1 MDMAKRDGWRLA
13 VLAGLCL
20 PAFAVVAA
28 DDQAPLPEDPTRDP
42 MLMAAGFLQQH
53 PDLIYR
59 KYGMEALK
67 KKDYAKA
74 MEFFRKASYY
84 ADKPSQAMLAEL
96 LWNGTGV
103 AKDRAA
109 AYAWMDLAAERGYR
123 VFLLP
128 REKYWLEMDEAE
140 RKRAIEVGQDLYATY
155 GDERAKARLSI
166 ALRWEKKK
174 AVGSR
179 LGGFAGASVKVGTP
193 GEDGEL
199 SNSVDGSKFYD
210 PQFWDPDKYWDYT
223 DKLWRNIGKQG
234 RVTVGEVQKVS
245 EAQIKEAEQ
254 SAEPLKVPAEAAGKP
269 E

>member
-1 MDMAKRDGWRLA
+1 MRKRDAWMTALLA
-13 VLAGLCL
+13 AALL
-20 PAFAVVAA
+20 PALALAE
-28 DDQAPLPEDPTRDP
+28 DQEKREPLPQDPTQDP

-59 KYGMEALK
+59 KYGIEALK

-74 MEFFRKASYY
+74 VEHFRKAGYY

-123 VFLLP
+123 VFVLP
-128 REKYWLEMDEAE
+128 REKYWLDMNEAE
-140 RKRAIEVGQDLYATY
+140 RKRALEVGEELYATY
-155 GDERAKARLSI
+155 GDEQAKDRLSL

-179 LGGFAGASVKVGTP
+179 LGGFAGASVQVSTP
-193 GEDGEL
+193 GNDEGDLG
-199 SNSVDGSKFYD
+199 NSVDGSKFYD

-223 DKLWRNIGKQG
+223 DKLWKNIGRQG
-234 RVTVGEVQKVS
+234 RVTVGELKKVS
-245 EAQIKEAEQ
+245 EDQIKAVEASGER
-254 SAEPLKVPAEAAGKP
+254 KPADGDHKP
-269 E
+269 D

>member
-1 MDMAKRDGWRLA
+1 MTKRKGWRVA
-13 VLAGLCL
+13 VLAAACL
-20 PAFAVVAA
+20 PAFAVAA
-28 DDQAPLPEDPTRDP
+28 DKQVPLPEDPTRDP

-53 PDLIYR
+53 PDLVYR

-67 KKDYAKA
+67 KKEFAKA
-74 MEFFRKASYY
+74 MEFFRRASYY

-128 REKYWLEMDEAE
+128 REKYWQEMDEAE
-140 RKRAIEVGQDLYATY
+140 RKRALDVGEGLYATY
-155 GDERAKARLSI
+155 GDERAKPRLANS
-166 ALRWEKKK
+166 LRWEKKK

-179 LGGFAGASVKVGTP
+179 LGGFAGASVQVGTP
-193 GEDGEL
+193 GNEEGDL
-199 SNSVDGSKFYD
+199 ANSVDGSKFYD
-210 PQFWDPDKYWDYT
+210 PRFWDPDKYWDYT
-223 DKLWRNIGKQG
+223 DRLWRNIGKQG

-245 EAQIKEAEQ
+245 ESQIRDAEE
-254 SAEPLKVPAEAAGKP
+254 SAEPLQTPAEAGGKP